1 MGRFDGKV
9 AIVTG
14 ASRGIGLGIA
24 QRLVDDGAQ
33 VLITARK
40 PDALAEA
47 AATLGDIGGGAGPR
61 AADGPRAVFVAG
73 SGDDAGHQEEAVR
86 TAIETFGRLD
96 FLVNNTGI
104 NPVYG
109 RMIDIDL
116 EAAAKIF
123 AVNVLS
129 AVAWAQQAYGQ
140 WMGEHGGAI
149 VNVASVAGL
158 KPAPM
163 IGMYGASKAALIHVT
178 EELAV
183 ELGPDIRVNA
193 VAPAVVKTKFA
204 KALYEG
210 REDEVSAPYP
220 LKRLGLPE
228 DIAGVVGFLLSED
241 AAWLTG
247 QTITADGGLL
257 LGGGV

>member
-9 AIVTG
+9 AVVTG

-24 QRLVDDGAQ
+24 QRLVDDGAK
-33 VLITARK
+33 VLVTARK
-40 PDALAEA
+40 TDALEEA
-47 AATLGDIGGGAGPR
+47 VATLGADR
-61 AADGPRAVFVAG
+61 AAYVAG
-73 SGDDAGHQEEAVR
+73 SGDDAAHQEEAVR
-86 TAIETFGRLD
+86 TAIERFGRLD

-129 AVAWAQQAYGQ
+129 AVAWAQQAYRQ

-149 VNVASVAGL
+149 VNVSSVAGL
-158 KPAPM
+158 KPAPN
-163 IGMYGASKAALIHVT
+163 IGMYGASKSALIHVT

-183 ELGPDIRVNA
+183 ELGPEIRVNG
-193 VAPAVVKTKFA
+193 VAPAVVKTRFA

-228 DIAGVVGFLLSED
+228 DIAGVVGFLLSDD
-241 AAWLTG
+241 AGWLTG

-257 LGGGV
+257 LTGGV

>member
-1 MGRFDGKV
+1 MAAGEGRFAGQV

-33 VLITARK
+33 VLVTARRTE
-40 PDALAEA
+40 ALEEA
-47 AATLGDIGGGAGPR
+47 VATLGADR
-61 AADGPRAVFVAG
+61 AAYVAG
-73 SGDDAGHQEEAVR
+73 SGDDAAHQEEAVR
-86 TAIETFGRLD
+86 TAVERFGRLD

-129 AVAWAQQAYGQ
+129 AVAWAQQAYRL

-158 KPAPM
+158 KPAPN
-163 IGMYGASKAALIHVT
+163 IGMYGASKSALIHVT

-183 ELGPDIRVNA
+183 ELGPRIRVNG
-193 VAPAVVKTKFA
+193 VAPAVVKTAFA

-228 DIAGVVGFLLSED
+228 DIAGVVAFLLSED

-257 LGGGV
+257 LTGGV